1 MVAMERAVLAIAREM
16 RADPAVARAAGRISR
31 RRDCLLTDIPSP
43 VLLNHLLKGEG
54 GPEK

>member
-1 MVAMERAVLAIAREM
+1 MERAVLAIAREM

-43 VLLNHLLKGEG
+43 VLLKHLLKGEG
-54 GPEK
+54 GPAE